1 MSFYCL
7 SVFPPLWSTQLK
19 LGRKECPSEN
29 SCLSSKDRHRA
40 GEEEGEGCLEQRA
53 QESSCVHRSLFPS
66 PVRLSVHSS
75 LPVMRVEVSEVTTPN
90 PAEIKSPAVLAAQ
103 GPPRGG
109 GLFPFLSLRITEAQM
124 TDMN

>member
-19 LGRKECPSEN
+19 LGRRECPSEN
-29 SCLSSKDRHRA
+29 SCSSSKDRHGA
-40 GEEEGEGCLEQRA
+40 GEEEGEGCREQGPRRA
-53 QESSCVHRSLFPS
+53 AVLRALRPS
-66 PVRLSVHSS
+66 PARLSVHSS
-75 LPVMRVEVSEVTTPN
+75 LPVMRVEVSEVATPS
-90 PAEIKSPAVLAAQ
+90 PAEIKSPGVLAAQ
-103 GPPRGG
+103 GPPG